1 LTVRRVARSMGGALA
16 LLLIAAAAQ
25 ADRVVLVVRPGA
37 RDALSQ
43 RLERELRTEG
53 FEVSVVESDTP
64 ADPEALALAATS
76 AGGVAAVTA
85 ERMPHSWSA
94 DLWMTDRA
102 SGRVSRRRLQGFDSS
117 DPQVLALRAVELLR
131 ASLHELSETPVPPEP
146 TPTPLAQAIAIPP
159 DLRPPSRPPSPAP
172 SRHQIGI
179 AIAGAVLTAPGGFPP
194 TVAPATLVS
203 WRVSGPWVAEFLAVL
218 PTSAT
223 LVSAAGSAS
232 LDQTLLLARARLRI
246 GPEAAMLT
254 GHATLG
260 GGAYLLSGKGF
271 ATAPYASTTASIVGA
286 AGGLGGGARLALV
299 PPLALVVDV
308 TAAVVAPRPVVA
320 FADDA
325 VAHTGRPLV
334 VTALALEAAW

>member
-1 LTVRRVARSMGGALA
+1 
-16 LLLIAAAAQ
+16 
-25 ADRVVLVVRPGA
+25 
-37 RDALSQ
+37 
-43 RLERELRTEG
+43 
-53 FEVSVVESDTP
+53 VSVVESNTP
-64 ADPEALALAATS
+64 ADHEALARAATS
-76 AGGVAAVTA
+76 MGGVAAVTA

-102 SGRVSRRRLQGFDSS
+102 SGRVSRRRLEGFDAS

-131 ASLHELSETPVPPEP
+131 ASLHELSEPPVPPEP
-146 TPTPLAQAIAIPP
+146 TPAPLAPTPSASREAP
-159 DLRPPSRPPSPAP
+159 PPSQPPPAP
-172 SRHQIGI
+172 PRHQVGI
-179 AIAGAVLTAPGGFPP
+179 AIAGALLTAPGGFPP

-246 GPEAAMLT
+246 GHETALLT

-260 GGAYLLSGKGF
+260 GGAYVLSGKGF
-271 ATAPYASTTASIVGA
+271 ATAPYASTTASIVGV
-286 AGGLGGGARLALV
+286 AGGVGGGARLAFA
-299 PPLALVVDV
+299 PPLTLVLDV
-308 TAAVVAPRPVVA
+308 TTTVVAPRPVVA